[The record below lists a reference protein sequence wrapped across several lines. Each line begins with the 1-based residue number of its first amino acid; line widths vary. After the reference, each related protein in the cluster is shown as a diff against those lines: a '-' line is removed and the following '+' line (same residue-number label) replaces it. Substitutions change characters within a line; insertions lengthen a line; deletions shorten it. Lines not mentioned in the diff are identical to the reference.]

1 VYELSADIYDL
12 MHRARGKDYAGEAA
26 QVCRE
31 VRARNAD
38 ATSLL
43 DVACGTGSHLV
54 HLRNDVSV
62 SGVEL
67 DPSMLDV
74 ARRRL
79 PGVELHIGD
88 MRTFDLPRRYDAVIC
103 LFSAIGYMLR
113 REDLDLAMAAMARH
127 LAPGGVL
134 VVEPWF
140 HPDQWFDGHV
150 VADAANDADIA
161 VARVSRS
168 TRDGILSRFE
178 FHYAVGR
185 PEGIDT
191 FMEPHVMGLWTVEEY
206 SAAMQSA
213 GLAVEH
219 DPVGLIGRG
228 LFIGV
233 AAGSASAPNDGAY
246 RILRRPSSPR
256 PPTA

>member
-1 VYELSADIYDL
+1 MYELSADVYDL
-12 MHRARGKDYAGEAA
+12 MHRARGKDYAAEAV
-26 QVCRE
+26 QVSGRM
-31 VRARNAD
+31 RARKAD

-43 DVACGTGSHLV
+43 DVACGTGGHLL
-54 HLRNDVSV
+54 HLRNDFSV
-62 SGVEL
+62 TGVEL
-67 DPSMLDV
+67 DPSMLEV

-79 PGVELHIGD
+79 PGVELHAGD
-88 MRTFDLPRRYDAVIC
+88 MRTFDLGRRFDAVTC
-103 LFSAIGYMLR
+103 LFSAVGYMLR

-127 LAPGGVL
+127 LAPEGVL

-140 HPDQWFDGHV
+140 HPDQWFEGHV
-150 VADAANDADIA
+150 TADAASGADIA

-168 TRDGILSRFE
+168 SRVGNISRFQ
-178 FHYAVGR
+178 FHYAVAR

-206 SAAMQSA
+206 GAAMRST

-233 AAGSASAPNDGAY
+233 A
-246 RILRRPSSPR
+246 
-256 PPTA
+256 PTD